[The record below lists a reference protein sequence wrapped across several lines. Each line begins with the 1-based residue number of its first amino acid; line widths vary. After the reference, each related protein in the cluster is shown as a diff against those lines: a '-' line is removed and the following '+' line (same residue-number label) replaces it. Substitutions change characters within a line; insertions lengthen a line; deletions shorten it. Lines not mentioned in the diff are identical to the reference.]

1 MSYASLPEH
10 YPGQYRL
17 DPEIGLWV
25 PILSKGKKHPLCQIA
40 FCRRPSEKGAQT
52 GRSTQCGT
60 CRVRLWRANNPI
72 KAHYN
77 AIKNKARRRRI
88 PFGITM
94 AFFEELC
101 EETGFHLLRGRTGE
115 ALQLDRIDAMRG
127 YFDDNVQV
135 LTATENRDK
144 LNTEETR
151 SRYEWEEYAAGED
164 YPTEAPPEPGDL
176 DDPF

>member
-17 DPEIGLWV
+17 DPETGLWV

-77 AIKNKARRRRI
+77 APFYTSVAADDTHGVGFSVSRILKNRKHI
-88 PFGITM
+88 S
-94 AFFEELC
+94 
-101 EETGFHLLRGRTGE
+101 LL
-115 ALQLDRIDAMRG
+115 
-127 YFDDNVQV
+127 
-135 LTATENRDK
+135 
-144 LNTEETR
+144 
-151 SRYEWEEYAAGED
+151 
-164 YPTEAPPEPGDL
+164 
-176 DDPF
+176 

>member
-1 MSYASLPEH
+1 MSYASLPEL

-17 DPEIGLWV
+17 DPETGMWV

-77 AIKNKARRRRI
+77 AIKNKARRRKI

-101 EETGFHLLRGRTGE
+101 EETGFHLLRGRSGE

-144 LNTEETR
+144 LNVEETR
-151 SRYEWEEYAAGED
+151 SRYEWEEYAASED
-164 YPTEAPPEPGDL
+164 NPDDPLPEPTDV